1 MAALERLHVGGREV
15 FAAETA
21 GEIAEMKKE
30 IRFLAAGYQL
40 AANAAAAAPD
50 ESAKMVRGPSP
61 FSSPTLRLAL
71 LLPLSVLLPLLRIV
85 ATLPPLVRGSRTHQA
100 HHPIRHA
107 MCARRCGRSAS
118 VAAC

>member
-1 MAALERLHVGGREV
+1 M

-61 FSSPTLRLAL
+61 FSSPTLRLVL
-71 LLPLSVLLPLLRIV
+71 LLLSVLLQLLRIV
-85 ATLPPLVRGSRTHQA
+85 ATLPPPLVRGSCAHQA
-100 HHPIRHA
+100 PPDARA
-107 MCARRCGRSAS
+107 MCVRRCGRSAS

>member
-1 MAALERLHVGGREV
+1 M

-50 ESAKMVRGPSP
+50 EAAAMVRGNPLS
-61 FSSPTLRLAL
+61 LRLPL
-71 LLPLSVLLPLLRIV
+71 LLLLLLLVLLPCCALWPRCHPSCTA
-85 ATLPPLVRGSRTHQA
+85 ATTA
-100 HHPIRHA
+100 HAAAPDARA